1 MFQAFFERENTVS
14 LGICNGWP
22 DDGSACPLIPDA
34 KHFKPM
40 ARNASQQFEARLALA
55 TLPTSRSVLL
65 RDLEGTRFPIAVA
78 HGEGRFQ
85 HTASEVTSLLDSG
98 LSSLLYADDQDVP
111 KHVIR
116 EIRMDLLRGLLVF
129 VRKTVE

>member
-1 MFQAFFERENTVS
+1 MMAQLA
-14 LGICNGWP
+14 
-22 DDGSACPLIPDA
+22 PLIPDA

-40 ARNASQQFEARLALA
+40 ARNASQQFEARFSTGNLQQVA
-55 TLPTSRSVLL
+55 RVLL

-98 LSSLLYADDQDVP
+98 
-111 KHVIR
+111 
-116 EIRMDLLRGLLVF
+116 
-129 VRKTVE
+129 